1 MRFLVIIVTLVC
13 IGSPLAF
20 ASNGTSF
27 DEFVKSREIVTTLY
41 FQPNNEDLSGSER
54 ERLSGTIDKLRE
66 LQKSGRMIRVEGFS
80 SSEGDQ
86 ENNFRLSFFR
96 ARSVAVLIEA
106 NGLPS
111 EVTLTG
117 YGDLLANSNDPNKER
132 RVEIA
137 SYLKPV
143 GMKRVKVAKKKM
155 TQGSELSAIQIAPKE
170 QIIDSYTVEQAI
182 RRKIEIKNKALA
194 ERNQTIG
201 GELLPGLSQTENVI
215 DFSDSLDRG
224 YTQWRKSVDP
234 DYAPKLSQSRQ
245 AASRDLNRGYSQS
258 KQAVDKNLNRGYSQ
272 SHQAIDNDLKRGY
285 SQSKQATDSDL
296 KRGYSQSKQ
305 ATDSDLK
312 RGYSQSKQ
320 ATDSE
325 L

>member
-1 MRFLVIIVTLVC
+1 
-13 IGSPLAF
+13 
-20 ASNGTSF
+20 
-27 DEFVKSREIVTTLY
+27 
-41 FQPNNEDLSGSER
+41 
-54 ERLSGTIDKLRE
+54 
-66 LQKSGRMIRVEGFS
+66 MIRVEGFS

-106 NGLPS
+106 NDLPS

-117 YGDLLANSNDPNKER
+117 YGDLLAISNDPNKER

-143 GMKRVKVAKKKM
+143 GMKRVKVAKKKT
-155 TQGSELSAIQIAPKE
+155 TQGSDLSAIQIAPKE

-182 RRKIEIKNKALA
+182 RRKIENKNKALA
-194 ERNQTIG
+194 ERNQTID

-245 AASRDLNRGYSQS
+245 AASRDLNRGYT
-258 KQAVDKNLNRGYSQ
+258 KQAADKDLNRGYSQ
-272 SHQAIDNDLKRGY
+272 SQQATDNDLKRGY
-285 SQSKQATDSDL
+285 SQSKQTTDSDL
-296 KRGYSQSKQ
+296 KRGYSQWQKNTDPEMAPGVTQIMPFKAPFIDALMIEQ
-305 ATDSDLK
+305 AIMEKIGAAPLAPSGTVSLADV
-312 RGYSQSKQ
+312 GY
-320 ATDSE
+320 
-325 L
+325 